1 MLFLLI
7 FCLITFLF
15 SLNTKSDNLLWVSL
29 YCCVMSL
36 ITMYLCKNDYLEFFS
51 KGNKENKNQETE
63 EDEVPKENK
72 KKKTKGKETKIP
84 KGHETPKENKPV
96 KENKKPKEP
105 KIPNTVNVT
114 KKTLDDFKNF
124 LYMYNMLIDFK
135 TNNVNVNVTTTSKDI
150 IKSIDKNMKTMKD
163 VYDVYDKYLK
173 DSSNSLIKTN
183 LNKVH
188 STLYKTKNRMKS
200 IIEKINKFKM
210 SNAQLIIT
218 KPPPSPPTVVPFVST
233 LTAPTPA
240 PSSLVGATA
249 VSSDSV
255 SPLPVTVVPPV
266 TVPTQAPSSLIGVTA
281 VSTDTLSPLSLTVVP
296 PSSDVTVAPINV
308 MAPVT
313 VVPPE
318 SLGPI
323 VTSVTVPTQAPSSL
337 IRLTSSTDSLS
348 SPLPPTE
355 PSTVTVFPTSL
366 SPSSV

>member
-1 MLFLLI
+1 MA
-7 FCLITFLF
+7 
-15 SLNTKSDNLLWVSL
+15 L

-36 ITMYLCKNDYLEFFS
+36 ISMYLCKNDYLEFFS
-51 KGNKENKNQETE
+51 KGNKENKNQETK
-63 EDEVPKENK
+63 EDELPKENK
-72 KKKTKGKETKIP
+72 KKKTKG
-84 KGHETPKENKPV
+84 HETPTENKPV

-124 LYMYNMLIDFK
+124 LYMYNILIDFK
-135 TNNVNVNVTTTSKDI
+135 TNNVNINVTKIKDI

-188 STLYKTKNRMKS
+188 STLYKTNKSMKS

-255 SPLPVTVVPPV
+255 PPPLPVTVVPPV

-281 VSTDTLSPLSLTVVP
+281 VPTDRLSPLSVTVVP

-355 PSTVTVFPTSL
+355 PSTVTLFPTSL
-366 SPSSV
+366 SPSNV

>member
-15 SLNTKSDNLLWVSL
+15 SLKTKSDNLLWVSL

-51 KGNKENKNQETE
+51 KGNKENKNQETK

-72 KKKTKGKETKIP
+72 KKKTKGE
-84 KGHETPKENKPV
+84 EVPKEHKG
-96 KENKKPKEP
+96 KENKKPKGH
-105 KIPNTVNVT
+105 KLPNTVNVT

-124 LYMYNMLIDFK
+124 LYMYNILIHFK
-135 TNNVNVNVTTTSKDI
+135 TNNVNINVTKIKDI

-163 VYDVYDKYLK
+163 VYDVYDKYVK

-188 STLYKTKNRMKS
+188 STLNNTKKSMKS

-210 SNAQLIIT
+210 SNAHLIIT
-218 KPPPSPPTVVPFVST
+218 KPLPTSPTVVPFVST
-233 LTAPTPA
+233 PTP
-240 PSSLVGATA
+240 
-249 VSSDSV
+249 
-255 SPLPVTVVPPV
+255 
-266 TVPTQAPSSLIGVTA
+266 APSSLIGVTA

-337 IRLTSSTDSLS
+337 IGVTASTDSL